1 MKPTIWNV
9 LLWTVIDLGE
19 SLMVFL
25 WQVLMELLARL
36 GVMVA
41 WILSGP
47 LVAPVFVAETTIRLM
62 LWVSNRSA
70 RRQMPW
76 AMK

>member
-19 SLMVFL
+19 SLMVFV
-25 WQVLMELLARL
+25 WQVLMELLAR
-36 GVMVA
+36 VA
-41 WILSGP
+41 VILVWIVSGP
-47 LVAPVFVAETTIRLM
+47 LVVPVFVAESTIRL
-62 LWVSNRSA
+62 LVWVSNRSV
-70 RRQMPW
+70 RRRMPW